1 MYDLIVIGGGA
12 AGMIAAI
19 EAATADKKVLI
30 VEQNKELGKKL
41 LATGNGRCN
50 LANSYLDDTCYRGDN
65 LDLITK
71 VISNFGYSN
80 TIEYFK
86 NLGIYTTDINGYIY
100 PRSKQASTIRNALVK
115 KIDSL
120 FLEIKLSTTCTD
132 IKYESNYYVVNTNN
146 ALEEENTYT
155 STNILLATGSNAAIK
170 PSNNN
175 IYTMLEKMG
184 HHIIEPLPA
193 LVGLRCDTSYN
204 KKLSGIRAS
213 GLVSLYIANSFK
225 YKEYGEIQFTGDG
238 LSGIVIFNLSRY
250 AVKALKE
257 ELDCYVSVDFLED
270 YSNEALYENM
280 THIKDTMGYKTFGEL
295 LEGYLPDKLASDII
309 RASGFV
315 AEKKLSKIS
324 NDDIQKVIAT
334 ARNYVLYITGY
345 NSLLKAQA
353 SQGGVDLRE
362 VTDTMESKVSKGL
375 YIAGEL
381 LDVDGKCG
389 GYNLMWAWA
398 TGYIVGTS
406 I

>member
-19 EAATADKKVLI
+19 EASSAGKKVLI

-50 LANSYLDDTCYRGDN
+50 LANSYLDETCYRGDN

-71 VISNFGYSN
+71 VISNFGYSK
-80 TIEYFK
+80 TIDYFK
-86 NLGIYTTDINGYIY
+86 KLGVYTTDISGYIY
-100 PRSKQASTIRNALVK
+100 PRSKQASTVKNALVK
-115 KIDSL
+115 KIESL
-120 FLEIKLSTTCTD
+120 AVDIKLSTTCTA
-132 IKYESNYYVVNTNN
+132 IKKENTYYVVHINN
-146 ALEEENTYT
+146 ALEEDNTYT
-155 STNILLATGSNAAIK
+155 GVNILLATGSNAAI
-170 PSNNN
+170 PNSTNN
-175 IYTMLEKMG
+175 IYNMLEKMG

-193 LVGLRCDTSYN
+193 LVGLKCDTNYN

-213 GLVSLYIANSFK
+213 GLVNIYIDNKFM
-225 YKEYGEIQFTGDG
+225 YKEYGEIQFTSEGI
-238 LSGIVIFNLSRY
+238 SGIVIFNLSRY
-250 AVKALKE
+250 AVKTLKE
-257 ELDCYVSVDFLED
+257 RLNCYVNIDFLED
-270 YSNEALYENM
+270 YSSETLYENM
-280 THIKDTMGYKTFGEL
+280 INAKDNMSYKTLGEL
-295 LEGYLPDKLASDII
+295 LEGYVPDKLASDII

-324 NDDIQKVIAT
+324 YEDIKKVITT
-334 ARNYVLYITGY
+334 AKNYKLHITGY

-389 GYNLMWAWA
+389 GYNLMWAWT